1 MFKIWYRNF
10 LFFRKTFVVSLFW
23 TTLEP
28 LMFLGAFGF
37 GFGHYI
43 ASIEG
48 MSFLQFYFAGLL
60 CSTAMMVAYFESTYP
75 NYTKMNHQKT
85 YAAMLMTPTTAQQI
99 FLGEVFWGATKGFL
113 GVLGVFLISSV
124 FGLFNP
130 KFLAAI
136 PVLFLLSMVFSAFGM
151 IMISIAKNYDTFV
164 FSTSGV
170 IVPLS
175 IISGTFF
182 SLDEIP
188 YYLKTAAY
196 VFPLAHGVK
205 LVRTILYKDVVAF
218 DAIHFVVLLAY
229 LFLLS
234 FIGLRLFQ
242 KKLVS

>member
-1 MFKIWYRNF
+1 MYNVWLRNF

-43 ASIEG
+43 SSIEG

-60 CSTAMMVAYFESTYP
+60 CTTAMMVAYFESTYP
-75 NYTKMNHQKT
+75 NYTKMTHQKT
-85 YAAMLMTPTTAQQI
+85 YAAMLLTPVSTQHI
-99 FLGEVFWGATKGFL
+99 FFGEMFWAATKGFL
-113 GVLGVFLISSV
+113 GVLGVFLISSL
-124 FGLFNP
+124 FGLFNA
-130 KFLAAI
+130 KFFVIAPI
-136 PVLFLLSMVFSAFGM
+136 LFLLSLVFAAFGM
-151 IMISIAKNYDTFV
+151 IMISIAKNYDSFV

-175 IISGTFF
+175 MISGTYF

-196 VFPLAHGVK
+196 VFPLAHAVR
-205 LVRTILYKDVVAF
+205 LVRTVLYKDIGVIDLVHVA
-218 DAIHFVVLLAY
+218 VLLVY
-229 LFLLS
+229 LVIFS
-234 FIGLRLFQ
+234 FIGLRLFK
-242 KKLVS
+242 KKLVN

>member
-1 MFKIWYRNF
+1 MYNVWLRNF
-10 LFFRKTFVVSLFW
+10 LFFKKTFIVSLFW

-60 CSTAMMVAYFESTYP
+60 CTTAMMVAYFESTYP
-75 NYTKMNHQKT
+75 NYTKLTYQKT
-85 YAAMLMTPTTAQQI
+85 YAAMLLTPVSTTQI
-99 FLGEVFWGATKGFL
+99 FFGEMLWAATKGFL
-113 GVLGVFLISSV
+113 GVFGVFLVSSM

-130 KFLAAI
+130 NFFVIA
-136 PVLFLLSMVFSAFGM
+136 PVLFLLSLVFASFGM
-151 IMISIAKNYDTFV
+151 IMIAIAKNYDSFV
-164 FSTSGV
+164 FSTSGI

-175 IISGTFF
+175 MISGTYF

-196 VFPLAHGVK
+196 VFPLAHAVK
-205 LVRTILYKDVVAF
+205 LVRTVLYKEIGLIDVAHI
-218 DAIHFVVLLAY
+218 AVLLVY
-229 LFLLS
+229 VILFS
-234 FIGLRLFQ
+234 FIGLRLFK
-242 KKLVS
+242 KKLVN

>member
-1 MFKIWYRNF
+1 MYNVWLRNF

-43 ASIEG
+43 SAIEG

-60 CSTAMMVAYFESTYP
+60 CTTAMMVAYFESTYP
-75 NYTKMNHQKT
+75 NYTKLTYQKT
-85 YAAMLMTPTTAQQI
+85 YAAMLLTPISTQQI
-99 FLGEVFWGATKGFL
+99 FFGELLWAATKGFL
-113 GVLGVFLISSV
+113 GVFGVFLISSL
-124 FGLFNP
+124 FGLFNV
-130 KFLAAI
+130 KFFVIAPI
-136 PVLFLLSMVFSAFGM
+136 LFLLSLVFASFGM
-151 IMISIAKNYDTFV
+151 IMISIAKNYDSFV

-175 IISGTFF
+175 MISGTYF

-196 VFPLAHGVK
+196 LFPLAHAVR
-205 LVRTILYKDVVAF
+205 LVRSVLYKEIGAF
-218 DAIHFVVLLAY
+218 DLVHVAVLLVY
-229 LFLLS
+229 LAIFS
-234 FIGLRLFQ
+234 FIGLRLFR
-242 KKLVS
+242 KKLVN

>member
-1 MFKIWYRNF
+1 MYNVWLRNF

-43 ASIEG
+43 SSIEG

-60 CSTAMMVAYFESTYP
+60 CTTAMMVAYFESTYP
-75 NYTKMNHQKT
+75 NYTKMTHQKT
-85 YAAMLMTPTTAQQI
+85 YAAMLLTPVSAQHI
-99 FLGEVFWGATKGFL
+99 FFGEMLWAATKGFL
-113 GVLGVFLISSV
+113 GVLGVFLISSL

-130 KFLAAI
+130 NFFVIAPI
-136 PVLFLLSMVFSAFGM
+136 LFLLSLVFASFGM
-151 IMISIAKNYDTFV
+151 IMISIAKNYDSFV

-175 IISGTFF
+175 MISGTYF

-188 YYLKTAAY
+188 YYLKTVAY
-196 VFPLAHGVK
+196 IFPLAHAVR
-205 LVRTILYKDVVAF
+205 LVRTVLYKEIGWIDLVHIA
-218 DAIHFVVLLAY
+218 VLVAY
-229 LFLLS
+229 LVIFS
-234 FIGLRLFQ
+234 FIGLRLFR
-242 KKLVS
+242 KKLVN